1 VLSDFG
7 LALGVA
13 HAQQPGCSWG
23 FRGAE
28 QFVNPLRRVSHFAQ
42 NIRISASKLNAEPL
56 TLGLIKIGG
65 KHSTRE
71 VQVKQAI
78 TLLVGVVMPFGLVVL
93 AGVVASRMLARYH
106 RQWRSDRRTS
116 NLGVS

>member
-1 VLSDFG
+1 MWVADLRKLTTVLSDPG

-28 QFVNPLRRVSHFAQ
+28 RFVKPLGRVRHFAQ

-56 TLGLIKIGG
+56 TLGLIKIG
-65 KHSTRE
+65 E
-71 VQVKQAI
+71 
-78 TLLVGVVMPFGLVVL
+78 TLHG
-93 AGVVASRMLARYH
+93 RCR
-106 RQWRSDRRTS
+106 
-116 NLGVS
+116 